1 MPKVLQ
7 VVIYTSVSDEA
18 KLADYAVLAGPAMMA
33 KGARFLARGLPIAV
47 REAGQ
52 KTRTVV
58 IEWPSME
65 AADAGYNSDEYQAA
79 IKALDG
85 GAGREFRYIE
95 AV

>member
-79 IKALDG
+79 IQGIDG
-85 GAGREFRYIE
+85 GAEREFRYIE

>member
-58 IEWPSME
+58 DRKS
-65 AADAGYNSDEYQAA
+65 
-79 IKALDG
+79 
-85 GAGREFRYIE
+85 
-95 AV
+95 VV

>member
-7 VVIYTSVSDEA
+7 GVIYTSVSDEE
-18 KLADYAVLAGPAMMA
+18 KLADYAALAGPAMMA

-65 AADAGYNSDEYQAA
+65 AADAGYNSPEYQAA

-85 GAGREFRYIE
+85 GAEREFRYIE

>member
-1 MPKVLQ
+1 M
-7 VVIYTSVSDEA
+7 
-18 KLADYAVLAGPAMMA
+18 
-33 KGARFLARGLPIAV
+33 
-47 REAGQ
+47 
-52 KTRTVV
+52 

-85 GAGREFRYIE
+85 GAEREFRYIE